1 MSMQTMIAG
10 YARYNHWANTKLS
23 HWLLDLDPAILDRR
37 TASSFPTMALTIR
50 HMQQSQL
57 FWLGI
62 ITKTT
67 LDLPTEPSPGGTDF
81 DLLLAGSRLII
92 AAFTGYTET
101 ELLEDIESID
111 LTKPRYEFMLHAINH
126 NTYHR
131 GQIVTMCRN
140 LGATDHVPAMDYEV
154 FLWFERSVG

>member
-10 YARYNHWANTKLS
+10 YAQYNHWANIRLS
-23 HWLLDLDPAILDRR
+23 HWLLILDPALLDRPI
-37 TASSFPTMALTIR
+37 ASSFPTIALTIR

-62 ITKTT
+62 ITKRN
-67 LDLPTEPSPGGTDF
+67 LDLTTDPPAQETDF
-81 DLLLAGSRLII
+81 GRLLAGSRLME
-92 AAFTGYTET
+92 AAFTTYNET
-101 ELLEDIESID
+101 QLLEQIESID
-111 LTKPRYEFMLHAINH
+111 LKKPRYEFILHVINN

-131 GQIVTMCRN
+131 GQIVTMCRS

-154 FLWFERSVG
+154 FLWSERSID

>member
-10 YARYNHWANTKLS
+10 YARYNHWANTRLS
-23 HWLLDLDPAILDRR
+23 SWLLSLDQAVLDRR
-37 TASSFPTMALTIR
+37 TASSFPTIALTVR

-62 ITKTT
+62 ITKRKP
-67 LDLPTEPSPGGTDF
+67 DLPTDPPEVETDLGQ
-81 DLLLAGSRLII
+81 LLDGSRLMV
-92 AAFTGYTET
+92 AVFAGYTDT
-101 ELLEDIESID
+101 ELMEDIQSID
-111 LTKPRYEFMLHAINH
+111 LTKPRYEFILQVINH

-131 GQIVTMCRN
+131 GQIVTMCRG

-154 FLWFERSVG
+154 FLWSEQSVN